1 MTDDSLRPSQIECP
15 ECNGSGDFGVI
26 DGVIVACEECDGSG
40 YVPRCPSCSSLL
52 AEKGRLEEALQE
64 ARERIRK
71 IEQLARLEEMER
83 VLDGLLSPAS
93 DIQRGLQLLEAIAVL
108 RIDKKRAEA
117 ARDAA
122 LRALQEGRKD

>member
-1 MTDDSLRPSQIECP
+1 M
-15 ECNGSGDFGVI
+15 
-26 DGVIVACEECDGSG
+26 
-40 YVPRCPSCSSLL
+40 PRCPSCSSLL